1 MPIHTLSD
9 FKSADDAANPPQ
21 PNSFAEPV
29 DGEKLSKWFKGMYHE
44 KQIGSLCAV
53 HCLNN
58 LLQDQE
64 FDEIQLAD
72 IAADI
77 DRRERQALG
86 SGRIDSD
93 LSSANV
99 RADGFFSVQVILEAL
114 MTRGYQCMH
123 LGSSETAGVLKS
135 PEKEIGFILNR
146 SEHWFSLRRLGKYWF
161 DVNSMYEKPKFV
173 SDSYLGMLL
182 MQMKNDGYS
191 VFVVRGN
198 FPQTSIEKDNRRLE
212 ELVQACS
219 DNQLSGPVASQSKTT
234 ASSAFSGSGYS
245 LQEDNSAEI
254 QAAFASAG
262 VDPQEDPELAAA
274 IAESLM
280 FQAPQV
286 AVDPVEEMR
295 RKRLQ
300 RFAAQS

>member
-9 FKSADDAANPPQ
+9 FKAGDDAANPPQ
-21 PNSFAEPV
+21 ANSLAEPV
-29 DGEKLSKWFKGMYHE
+29 DGEKLSRWFKGMYHE

-114 MTRGYQCMH
+114 MTRGYECMH
-123 LGSSETAGVLKS
+123 VGSSETAEVLKN
-135 PEKEIGFILNR
+135 PEKETGFILNR

-161 DVNSMYEKPKFV
+161 DVNSTYEKPKFV

-191 VFVVRGN
+191 VFVVRGS
-198 FPQTSIEKDNRRLE
+198 FPQTSIERDSRKLE
-212 ELVQACS
+212 ELVRECS
-219 DNQLSGPVASQSKTT
+219 DVQLSGAVAAQKKATP
-234 ASSAFSGSGYS
+234 SAFSGSGYS
-245 LQEDNSAEI
+245 LKEDNTAEI

-262 VDPQEDPELAAA
+262 VNPQEDPELAAA
-274 IAESLM
+274 IAESLK
-280 FQAPQV
+280 FQAPQ
-286 AVDPVEEMR
+286 ALDPMEEMR

-300 RFAAQS
+300 RFGAQ